1 MAAPAGDRGLSTPQR
16 PSLNTRPWD
25 ATSVPLVLPSPAH
38 SQDVFP
44 KAALPLRLVEEVI
57 EVAAKSDE
65 DEAEGQEAEDAW
77 KRSGTSL
84 A

>member
-1 MAAPAGDRGLSTPQR
+1 MATLVRDPGFRNVLWGAPLALPLSL
-16 PSLNTRPWD
+16 S
-25 ATSVPLVLPSPAH
+25 H
-38 SQDVFP
+38 SQDIFP
-44 KAALPLRLVEEVI
+44 EAALPLRLVEEVI

-84 A
+84 V